1 MSRFV
6 LILVFGCVLGLPENL
21 VAQANQVQLSARRD
35 RVQRTL
41 LVADRESGNA
51 GSVLELVPEQREKL
65 QRLRTEYDAFLDEV
79 HPLIKKSMSA
89 GSTAENLKVH
99 DFMEER
105 MTKLE
110 NKLYDEILL
119 PHQVD
124 ALRGQVFLSSVAEYE
139 GNIVE
144 VITST
149 YADEFGLDNDQVKR
163 LWELKDD
170 VNKRVAEAKAKFKK
184 EMEDIGKSADKDMR
198 AVFSNGQLEKFEG
211 FSKLKSR

>member
-1 MSRFV
+1 
-6 LILVFGCVLGLPENL
+6 
-21 VAQANQVQLSARRD
+21 
-35 RVQRTL
+35 
-41 LVADRESGNA
+41 
-51 GSVLELVPEQREKL
+51 
-65 QRLRTEYDAFLDEV
+65 
-79 HPLIKKSMSA
+79 MSA